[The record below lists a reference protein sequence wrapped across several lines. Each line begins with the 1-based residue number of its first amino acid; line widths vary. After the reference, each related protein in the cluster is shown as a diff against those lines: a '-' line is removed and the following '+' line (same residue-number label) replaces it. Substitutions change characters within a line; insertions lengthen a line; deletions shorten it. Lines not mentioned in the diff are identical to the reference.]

1 MACGAEGWLS
11 DMVKASVQDRILAP
25 PNEVRDA
32 IVDPD
37 RMSGYFIS
45 AGDKPMQADTTVH
58 WEFADVGGALDVD
71 VADVRD
77 DHIRFH
83 WQASG
88 VPTLVDVELQPGG
101 GASTVVKI
109 TESEWPMDDDGVAR
123 ALEQT
128 AGWTDFLCSLKA
140 YVQHG
145 VNLREGRTA
154 DTH

>member
-1 MACGAEGWLS
+1 MI
-11 DMVKASVQDRILAP
+11 KASVQDRILAP
-25 PNEVRDA
+25 SNEVRDA

-45 AGDKPMQADTTVH
+45 GGDKRMQSGTSVH
-58 WEFADVGGALDVD
+58 WKFADVGGALDVEVD
-71 VADVRD
+71 EVGD
-77 DHIRFH
+77 DRIRFH

-88 VPTLVDVELQPGG
+88 VPTLVDVELLPDDSQ
-101 GASTVVKI
+101 STVVKV

-140 YVQHG
+140 YVVHG
-145 VNLREGRTA
+145 INLREGRTA